1 MSNSNSNV
9 QEVLPDTRSDL
20 EKKAHE
26 ALHEAFERD
35 AIMKQKPYLTTILLH
50 HTIQQYSED
59 K

>member
-1 MSNSNSNV
+1 MSDSNSNV

-26 ALHEAFERD
+26 ALHEAFKRD
-35 AIMKQKPYLTTILLH
+35 AIMKKKPYLTPIFLN
-50 HTIQQYSED
+50 HTFQQYSED